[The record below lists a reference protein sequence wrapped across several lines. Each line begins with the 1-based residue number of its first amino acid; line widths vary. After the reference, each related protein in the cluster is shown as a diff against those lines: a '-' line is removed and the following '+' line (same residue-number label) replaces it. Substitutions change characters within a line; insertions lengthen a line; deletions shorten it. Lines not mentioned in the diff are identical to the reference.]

1 VQDPIAVIVRF
12 DGDPDDLIERFE
24 RARQL
29 WIETQDADYSRPLF
43 YAACKRREHPRGGPR
58 ARQTDSGIVI
68 VNQATTWR
76 LRPAPAPMR
85 MENVGRLAA
94 HPGTHLSDGDP
105 RSGSGSS
112 VVPGACWRRGLE
124 CRPSELDDLGGCLRG

>member
-29 WIETQDADYSRPLF
+29 WIETQDGDYSRPLF
-43 YAACKRREHPRGGPR
+43 HAACKRREHPRGGPR

-68 VNQATTWR
+68 VNVWET
-76 LRPAPAPMR
+76 
-85 MENVGRLAA
+85 EAA
-94 HPGTHLSDGDP
+94 HDAFSHRMRPHLEAVGMGMPD
-105 RSGSGSS
+105 R
-112 VVPGACWRRGLE
+112 LE
-124 CRPSELDDLGGCLRG
+124 HLWVGKLGWD